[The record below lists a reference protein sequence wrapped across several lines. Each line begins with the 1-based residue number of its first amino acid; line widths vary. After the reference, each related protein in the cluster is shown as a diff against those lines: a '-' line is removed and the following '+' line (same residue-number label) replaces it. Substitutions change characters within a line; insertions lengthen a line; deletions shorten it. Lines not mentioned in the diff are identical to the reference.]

1 MPPQYNPQRLRGEAL
16 PRSAHVRAAGSAGVG
31 SAQLRSRGRPA
42 PELIIILAYILLTRL
57 SLGKEANYGIWIG
70 SVPIYPTDVTLVLL
84 IGLVVRR
91 RWQRR
96 WFKSWFVKGKG
107 AGSIGRAV
115 WCLCILAVV
124 YAVHA
129 WPSYQ
134 ILALRDLAMFGYSL
148 FFPLTY
154 LMISDRH
161 SAVRIVRW
169 FVYGS
174 LILAVPLALE
184 AITGLN
190 LGLSSDDQSLMTASG
205 LLRRMAVGDLG
216 SNLGFALSALLVYLL
231 LTRQRRWINSIA
243 ALICLIGIAA
253 SLNRSAILSV
263 AAATLFTFLIVRKR
277 RRLIFGLSTGVVSLW
292 LLGHSSLFQNLTA
305 AIKSGTTIFDDA
317 DFQFRLLRW
326 GEALVLWLTHPVIG
340 AGFGMEICTPDPNE
354 TGLFNVGMPHNSY
367 LTLLARTGIIGLGL
381 FLFCYGKGLFD
392 LLRSLRKR
400 GMDADSLAVANILI
414 AMGIFAGFNLFLE
427 EPLLIGPFWIMLAVA
442 CRLAETSPARFV
454 VARRR
459 LPAPDVSRSQTPS
472 ATQLLRPSL
481 EG

>member
-16 PRSAHVRAAGSAGVG
+16 PEGPAHVRAAGSAGI
-31 SAQLRSRGRPA
+31 RSEKLRGRGRLA
-42 PELIIILAYILLTRL
+42 PGLIVILAYILLTRL
-57 SLGKEANYGIWIG
+57 SLGNEANYGIWIG

-84 IGLVVRR
+84 IGFVVWR
-91 RWQRR
+91 RWR
-96 WFKSWFVKGKG
+96 WFQNWFVKGKG
-107 AGSIGRAV
+107 SGPIGRAV

-124 YAVHA
+124 YAVRA

-154 LMISDRH
+154 VVINDRH
-161 SAVRIVRW
+161 AAVRIVRW

-184 AITGLN
+184 AIIGLN

-205 LLRRMAVGDLG
+205 LLRRIAVGDLG

-231 LTRQRRWINSIA
+231 LTQERRWINSIA
-243 ALICLIGIAA
+243 ALICLVGIAA
-253 SLNRSAILSV
+253 SLSRSAILSV
-263 AAATLFTFLIVRKR
+263 AAATLFTFLIVRKS
-277 RRLIFGLSTGVVSLW
+277 RRLVFGLSVGVVGLW

-305 AIKSGTTIFDDA
+305 AVKSGTTIFDDA

-326 GEALVLWLTHPVIG
+326 GEAVILWLTHPVIG
-340 AGFGMEICTPDPNE
+340 AGFGVEICTPDPNE

-367 LTLLARTGIIGLGL
+367 LTLLARTGIVGLGL
-381 FLFCYGKGLFD
+381 FLFCYGKGLLN
-392 LLRSLRKR
+392 LLKSLRNR
-400 GMDADSLAVANILI
+400 GVDADSLAVANILI

-442 CRLAETSPARFV
+442 CRLAETSPARLV

-459 LPAPDVSRSQTPS
+459 LPAPESSRGLRPAATPF
-472 ATQLLRPSL
+472 LRPSL
-481 EG
+481 KG